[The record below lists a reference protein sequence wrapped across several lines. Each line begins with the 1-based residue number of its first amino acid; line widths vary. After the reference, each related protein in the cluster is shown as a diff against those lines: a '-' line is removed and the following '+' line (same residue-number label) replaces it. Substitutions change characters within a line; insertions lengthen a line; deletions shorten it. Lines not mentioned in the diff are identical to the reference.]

1 MIDYVVTWLLA
12 YPLAGVAVLAGLA
25 AGLGVMLLPKMHE
38 LTQHG
43 HPRT

>member
-1 MIDYVVTWLLA
+1 MIDYVVTWLLT
-12 YPLAGVAVLAGLA
+12 YPLQGVVLLALFAAGV
-25 AGLGVMLLPKMHE
+25 GVFLVPKVHE